1 MCGIFCVPASREQD
15 LVRERELVASDD
27 GFGVEG
33 RCRLL

>member
-15 LVRERELVASDD
+15 LVREKELAASDD
-27 GFGVEG
+27 GFRVKG